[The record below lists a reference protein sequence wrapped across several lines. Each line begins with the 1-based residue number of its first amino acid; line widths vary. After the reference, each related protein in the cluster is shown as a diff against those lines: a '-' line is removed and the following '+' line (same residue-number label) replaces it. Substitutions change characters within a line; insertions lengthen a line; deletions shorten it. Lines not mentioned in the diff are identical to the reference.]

1 MTAFLWWLLPW
12 AVGAP
17 VGCYALYIAARI
29 IARTSRNVFLALEDT
44 CTLMVEEAAYKLAS
58 LIIEGLGLAL
68 YYTAVLIRLL
78 FWPLRFALKKAKDKK
93 DNDPRWNG
101 PRPTDPVRTDPVREA
116 KAILGLHDGFTTID
130 LKTRYKHLMKRVH
143 IDAGGTD
150 WLAARV
156 NWARDVLDKAV

>member
-1 MTAFLWWLLPW
+1 
-12 AVGAP
+12 
-17 VGCYALYIAARI
+17 
-29 IARTSRNVFLALEDT
+29 
-44 CTLMVEEAAYKLAS
+44 
-58 LIIEGLGLAL
+58 LGLAL

-78 FWPLRFALKKAKDKK
+78 FWPLRFALKKAKHKR

-101 PRPTDPVRTDPVREA
+101 PHPADPVREA
-116 KAILGLHDGFTTID
+116 KDILGLHDGFTAID
-130 LKTRYKHLMKRVH
+130 LKRRYKDLMKRVH